1 MGILYKLLYFALN
14 IPFCN
19 EMLNTSRIIKFTV
32 FALLLFVFGC
42 KDTPSKN
49 DYAYTNRLIDET
61 SPYLLQHAH
70 NPVDWR
76 PWSDSALEEAV
87 AANKLL
93 VVSIGYSSCHWCH
106 VMEKETFAD
115 QDVALLMNEHFINIK
130 VDREERPDLDHIYMT
145 AVQLMQGSGGWPL
158 NVILLPNGKP
168 VYGGTYH
175 TNEQWKEVLDKIINL
190 YQTNPQ
196 KLTEYA
202 DKISSG
208 IHATNVIEPKNDDTH
223 LTKNTLDLS
232 VKNWQ
237 KNWDSKWGGDL
248 GDQKFIKPHSLDFL
262 MDYAAL
268 TGNDTI
274 KKHVENTLD
283 RIASGGIYD
292 HVGGGFFRYSTDPHW
307 EVPHF
312 EKMLYTNAQLI
323 SLYSKAYKVY
333 KKIRYKTIVK
343 ETINFLEHEMKGQN
357 GGYHSAIDAD
367 SKGKEGGYYQW
378 KKEELKLLLKEEYS
392 LFSTYYN
399 LGASNSSEKEASL
412 IIKQSSN
419 DSLFSIQNDILP
431 EKLVHLKTKWQE
443 LLFNERQKRVSPAID
458 DKVITSWNALLIN
471 GFIDAYKAL
480 GNKEYLTRAIA
491 LYDFIDTNNTR
502 NDFLIHTYK
511 KGSTQQEGF
520 IEDYAF
526 LIDATINL
534 YSITGEK
541 KYLDRAN
548 NLHTTTSTHFTD
560 SVTKMFKYTKES
572 KLISTLIK
580 VDDGV
585 IPSPNAIMAHNL
597 KKLGILNYDN
607 KLTEKSKQMLSSMAI
622 YLTDNAKDFSKWSAL
637 QLHTVYPFYEIVIV
651 GEKADSIADIFNS
664 HYIPNAIV
672 VASTQESS
680 LPVFKNKYVE
690 DETFIYV
697 CQEGACKLPV
707 QSVEQ
712 ALKQL

>member
-1 MGILYKLLYFALN
+1 
-14 IPFCN
+14 
-19 EMLNTSRIIKFTV
+19 MLNTSRILKFT
-32 FALLLFVFGC
+32 FFTSLLFIFGC

-49 DYAYTNRLIDET
+49 DHAYTNKLIDET

-76 PWSDSALEEAV
+76 PWSDSTLEEA
-87 AANKLL
+87 ATTNKLL

-115 QDVALLMNEHFINIK
+115 ENIAQIMNEHFINIK
-130 VDREERPDLDHIYMT
+130 VDREERPDLDHVYMT

-158 NVILLPNGKP
+158 NVIILPNGKP

-190 YQTNPQ
+190 YQTDPQ
-196 KLTEYA
+196 KLRDYA
-202 DKISSG
+202 DKIASG
-208 IHATNVIEPKNDDTH
+208 IHATNVIEPKNDSSLLSKDA
-223 LTKNTLDLS
+223 LNLS
-232 VKNWQ
+232 VKKWQ
-237 KNWDSKWGGDL
+237 KKWDLEWGGDL
-248 GDQKFIKPHSLDFL
+248 GNQKFIKAHSLEFL
-262 MDYAAL
+262 MDYAKL

-274 KKHVENTLD
+274 KNHVENTLD

-292 HVGGGFFRYSTDPHW
+292 HIGGGFYRYSTDPYW
-307 EVPHF
+307 KVPHF

-323 SLYSKAYKVY
+323 TLYSKAYKIF
-333 KKIRYKTIVK
+333 KKARYKTIVK
-343 ETINFLEHEMKGQN
+343 ETINFLEHEMKGQH
-357 GGYHSAIDAD
+357 GGYYSAIDAD
-367 SKGKEGGYYQW
+367 SEGKEGSYYQW
-378 KKEELKLLLKEEYS
+378 KEEELQHILKDDYS
-392 LFSTYYN
+392 LFSTYYD
-399 LGASNSSEKEASL
+399 LGASDDSEKEVSF
-412 IIKQSSN
+412 IIKQSTN
-419 DSLFSIQNDILP
+419 DSIFSAQNNILP
-431 EKLVHLKTKWQE
+431 EKLSLLKTKWQQ
-443 LLFNERQKRVSPAID
+443 LLFNERQKRISPAID

-471 GFIDAYKAL
+471 GFIDAYKAF
-480 GNKEYLTRAIA
+480 GNKEYLTKAIT
-491 LYDFIDTNNTR
+491 LSDFINKNNTR
-502 NDFLIHTYK
+502 NDFLVHTFK
-511 KGSTQQEGF
+511 KGDKQQEGF

-534 YSITGEK
+534 YSVTLET

-548 NLHTTTSTHFTD
+548 TLHTIANTHFAD

-585 IPSPNAIMAHNL
+585 IPSPNAVMGHNL

-607 KLTEKSKQMLSSMAI
+607 KLTKKSKHMLSSMTD
-622 YLTDNAKDFSKWSAL
+622 YLKDNAKDFSKWSAL

-651 GEKADSIADIFNS
+651 GKKADSIADIFNS
-664 HYIPNAIV
+664 YYIPNAIV
-672 VASTQESS
+672 VASTQEST
-680 LPVFKNKYVE
+680 LPVFKDKYIE
-690 DETFIYV
+690 NETFIYV